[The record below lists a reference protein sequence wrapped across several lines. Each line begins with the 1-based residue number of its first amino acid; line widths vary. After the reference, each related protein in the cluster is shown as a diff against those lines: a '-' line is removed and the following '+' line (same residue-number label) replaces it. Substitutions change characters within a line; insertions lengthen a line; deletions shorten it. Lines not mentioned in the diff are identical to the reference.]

1 MEPQPSSTSSFQSSS
16 LKKGII
22 LSFLLTVLIS
32 LPFSWYTTKITRLNL
47 PTERIK
53 DWSASLICP
62 VRFPIHLDLQLQ
74 LNQEDQTKRKEWVQ
88 VAGELK
94 YMLGVG
100 SDWVGTSD
108 QNQDQDTGDLEMVQ
122 PAQGSACI
130 DWFLT
135 IDNQSLESRIE
146 GKRIQVEL
154 EGEGVGIE
162 RGVQEEQRPRSVST
176 NEEEEDDD
184 EPLVSD
190 DSEQIKLLGIPP
202 RNAVREYP
210 IETLLLS
217 PSTTSSFPRSS
228 VQANSTNETF
238 LKNSLANSTAS
249 YEELHV
255 PIELLSLTS
264 SPIFCQ
270 DINSP
275 SPQTPSPPQFLLL
288 SKPYIYQTQL
298 QPRLLPQLLNIYA
311 FNSPEFSIF
320 HFDL

>member
-100 SDWVGTSD
+100 SDWVRTSD

-135 IDNQSLESRIE
+135 IHNQSLESRIE

-184 EPLVSD
+184 EPWFQMIRSKLSYWEFHQGMQFVSIPSKRFSFRLPLPLPSLVHLC
-190 DSEQIKLLGIPP
+190 K
-202 RNAVREYP
+202 P
-210 IETLLLS
+210 I
-217 PSTTSSFPRSS
+217 
-228 VQANSTNETF
+228 Q
-238 LKNSLANSTAS
+238 
-249 YEELHV
+249 
-255 PIELLSLTS
+255 
-264 SPIFCQ
+264 
-270 DINSP
+270 
-275 SPQTPSPPQFLLL
+275 QTKHS
-288 SKPYIYQTQL
+288 
-298 QPRLLPQLLNIYA
+298 
-311 FNSPEFSIF
+311 
-320 HFDL
+320 